1 MVVTE
6 ELDAAGCL
14 GFDFNDG
21 SAESASKRLIRTMNH
36 GKKNR
41 LFTYVI
47 LKRGGKIVHRK

>member
-14 GFDFNDG
+14 GFDFDDG

-36 GKKNR
+36 REKNPDFLLMLSSNVVGK
-41 LFTYVI
+41 
-47 LKRGGKIVHRK
+47 